1 MRIMGIDPGYAIVG
15 VGLVDYD
22 NVRFSLVEYGAI
34 TTPAELP
41 FETRLRQIY
50 DDMVGLITQ
59 YRPDAV
65 AMEQLFFTTNRTT
78 AIAVAEARGVLL
90 LAAEQQGVPVF
101 SYTPLQVKSA
111 VVGYG
116 KAEKEQVMEMTRRL
130 LNLKSVPQPDDAADA
145 LAIAIC
151 HGHNGGSRL
160 PTAALAEIR
169 GGNRRGKPITYKEK
183 ENMIYSISG
192 LLRQVAP
199 TYCVVEACGVGYQ
212 CSASTHTLSS
222 LPGRGQEV
230 TLLTHLWVKEDGM
243 ELFGFSTEQERRCF
257 RMLIG
262 VSGVGPRVALAILSD
277 SAPDRLMLSIAAGD
291 AKALT
296 RAQGVGA
303 KLAQRI
309 ILELRDKGER

>member
-1 MRIMGIDPGYAIVG
+1 MCYNIICIIMGWFALQRRRKEAAAVRIMGIDPGYAIVG

-41 FETRLRQIY
+41 LETRLRQLY
-50 DDMVGLITQ
+50 DDMRMLLEQ

-116 KAEKEQVMEMTRRL
+116 KAEKEQAMEMTRRL
-130 LNLKSVPQPDDAADA
+130 LNLRAVPKPDDAADA

-169 GGNRRGKPITYKEK
+169 GGNRRGKKIVYKEK
-183 ENMIYSISG
+183 
-192 LLRQVAP
+192 
-199 TYCVVEACGVGYQ
+199 
-212 CSASTHTLSS
+212 
-222 LPGRGQEV
+222 
-230 TLLTHLWVKEDGM
+230 
-243 ELFGFSTEQERRCF
+243 
-257 RMLIG
+257 
-262 VSGVGPRVALAILSD
+262 
-277 SAPDRLMLSIAAGD
+277 
-291 AKALT
+291 KA
-296 RAQGVGA
+296 
-303 KLAQRI
+303 
-309 ILELRDKGER
+309 

>member
-1 MRIMGIDPGYAIVG
+1 
-15 VGLVDYD
+15 
-22 NVRFSLVEYGAI
+22 
-34 TTPAELP
+34 
-41 FETRLRQIY
+41 
-50 DDMVGLITQ
+50 
-59 YRPDAV
+59 
-65 AMEQLFFTTNRTT
+65 
-78 AIAVAEARGVLL
+78 
-90 LAAEQQGVPVF
+90 
-101 SYTPLQVKSA
+101 
-111 VVGYG
+111 
-116 KAEKEQVMEMTRRL
+116 
-130 LNLKSVPQPDDAADA
+130 
-145 LAIAIC
+145 
-151 HGHNGGSRL
+151 
-160 PTAALAEIR
+160 
-169 GGNRRGKPITYKEK
+169 
-183 ENMIYSISG
+183 MIYSISG

-212 CSASTHTLSS
+212 CFASTHTLSS

-309 ILELRDKGER
+309 TLELKDKVGPVAAESGDSFGEAVAAGGSGAVAEAIEALASLGYSNSEIMPVIKKIEGAESKTSEEILKQALRLMMK

>member
-1 MRIMGIDPGYAIVG
+1 
-15 VGLVDYD
+15 
-22 NVRFSLVEYGAI
+22 
-34 TTPAELP
+34 
-41 FETRLRQIY
+41 
-50 DDMVGLITQ
+50 
-59 YRPDAV
+59 
-65 AMEQLFFTTNRTT
+65 
-78 AIAVAEARGVLL
+78 
-90 LAAEQQGVPVF
+90 
-101 SYTPLQVKSA
+101 
-111 VVGYG
+111 
-116 KAEKEQVMEMTRRL
+116 
-130 LNLKSVPQPDDAADA
+130 
-145 LAIAIC
+145 
-151 HGHNGGSRL
+151 
-160 PTAALAEIR
+160 
-169 GGNRRGKPITYKEK
+169 
-183 ENMIYSISG
+183 MIYSISG

-303 KLAQRI
+303 KLALGYGQTDAAAVI
-309 ILELRDKGER
+309 APMEDSLAVDELIRRALKSFTRGK